1 MSTYSAEIAVIGA
14 GVIGLSVA
22 AELSR
27 NRSVVLLESHAKF
40 GQETSSRNSEV
51 IHSGIYY
58 PLASKKTEFALR
70 GRELI
75 YSYCQR
81 KQVPFRKCGKFVVAT
96 NGAEQNYLEGLSQ
109 HAAYLQVP
117 VRRLAGAQIST
128 VESQVFA
135 VSGLFFPESGI
146 VNSHELMASLE
157 RDIADNDGTLG
168 YRCQVVEV
176 YPHEDRWAIEF
187 KSGDERAKLIVDYV
201 VNCAGLAAAHFSNQ
215 ALKTQR
221 YAHRFCR
228 GRYFNLGTKYQ
239 NKFRSL
245 IYPVPEKHGLGVH
258 VTLDTQGMVRLGPDV
273 DWCEDSQYESREKYY
288 DCDWEALRGQFLQ
301 AVRRYCPKIQ
311 AEDLTPGTIGIRP
324 KLFVDEV
331 ARPDF
336 LIEMEKNWIHC
347 LGIES
352 PGLTAAFAISE
363 EVSRL
368 IRGSTK

>member
-14 GVIGLSVA
+14 GVVGLAVA

-27 NRSVVLLESHAKF
+27 NRSVVILEAHSKF

-51 IHSGIYY
+51 VHSGIYY

-75 YSYCQR
+75 YSYCHR
-81 KQVPFRKCGKFVVAT
+81 KQIPFRKCGKFVVAT
-96 NGAEQNYLEGLSQ
+96 NSAEQSYLEGLSQ
-109 HAAYLQVP
+109 HAAYLQIP

-128 VESQVFA
+128 LEPQVFA

-157 RDIADNDGTLG
+157 KDFIENDGTLG

-176 YPHEDRWAIEF
+176 YPQEGRWAIEF
-187 KSGDERAKLIVDYV
+187 KNGEERAKLVVDYV
-201 VNCAGLAAAHFSNQ
+201 VNCAGLAAADLSRM
-215 ALKTQR
+215 ALKSKQ
-221 YAHRFCR
+221 YEHRFYR
-228 GRYFNLGTKYQ
+228 GRYFNLAAKYQ

-245 IYPVPEKHGLGVH
+245 VYPVPEKHGLGVH

-273 DWCEDSQYESREKYY
+273 DWCEDSQYENRAKYY
-288 DCDWEALRGQFLQ
+288 DCSWDELRATFLQ
-301 AVRRYCPKIQ
+301 SVRRFCPKIQ

-324 KLFVDEV
+324 KLFVDGV

-336 LIEMEKNWIHC
+336 LIEEENNWIHC

-352 PGLTAAFAISE
+352 PGLTAALAISE
-363 EVSRL
+363 EVSRML
-368 IRGSTK
+368 RGRL